1 MPPNE
6 PTVDAIHISQHT
18 NILC

>member
-6 PTVDAIHISQHT
+6 PTVDAIRINQHA
-18 NILC
+18 NIC